1 MSDQRATSVSSSFI
15 RKSSSSPSVSVA
27 GLPTGLSDCGL
38 TDEDIDAVVR
48 LSQSSPGVK
57 ANPKPVSE
65 EDARAILGAAW

>member
-1 MSDQRATSVSSSFI
+1 V
-15 RKSSSSPSVSVA
+15 
-27 GLPTGLSDCGL
+27 

-65 EDARAILGAAW
+65 EDARAILEAAW